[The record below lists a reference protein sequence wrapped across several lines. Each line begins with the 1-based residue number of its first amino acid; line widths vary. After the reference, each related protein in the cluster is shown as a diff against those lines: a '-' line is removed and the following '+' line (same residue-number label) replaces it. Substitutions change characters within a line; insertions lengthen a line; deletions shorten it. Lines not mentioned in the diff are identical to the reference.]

1 MSWSAP
7 MLIENLRYMSAN
19 FTVEVSEAGGVG
31 REGGGG
37 DVGNISIWFLAWI
50 SGLPQ
55 GF

>member
-31 REGGGG
+31 REGGG
-37 DVGNISIWFLAWI
+37 VT
-50 SGLPQ
+50 
-55 GF
+55 